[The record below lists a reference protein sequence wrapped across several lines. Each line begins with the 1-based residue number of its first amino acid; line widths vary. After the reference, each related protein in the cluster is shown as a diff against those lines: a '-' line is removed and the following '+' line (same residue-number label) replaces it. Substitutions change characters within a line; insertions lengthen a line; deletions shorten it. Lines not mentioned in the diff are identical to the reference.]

1 MEYLPPSKK
10 YTAQKVLQMIR
21 ENDSKKWAKLQ
32 EENMLGLFH
41 AAAERIPAYKDFL
54 HKHRIDPSHITTPA
68 HFKEVPVTNKNNY
81 LRTYPLASLCW
92 DGTLEK
98 PLVYAATSGSTGKP
112 FYFPHDNELDWQ
124 YSVLAELFLE
134 NGMREGREG
143 PTLVLITFGMGVWIG
158 GLFTY
163 QAFQLASLRGKNIS
177 ILTPGLNKGEILHA
191 LRDLAPNYK
200 QTIVIGYP
208 PFVKDVLDEAM
219 LSGIS
224 LREHNIRMLFAAEG
238 FNEKFRDHLMRMTGT
253 ENPYLDT
260 LNIYGTADIGAMAYE
275 TPTSIFL
282 RRQALEDEKLFFSL
296 FGPIEKTP
304 TLAQYN
310 PLFTN
315 FEAHNGEIL
324 LTGYNTL
331 PLIRYEVGDQG
342 GVMTFDEAQN
352 VSVLHGNELST
363 KLEEANVP
371 LYRLPFVYVYERADF
386 STKLYGAIM
395 YPEHIREA
403 LQEDVLLMDIT
414 GKFTMHT
421 RIDENQDQFLELNVE
436 LRQNGEASPELVKT
450 IQEITK
456 ANLLLKNSEYRNNYA
471 SMGDKVVPQVV
482 FWPHGDEK
490 YFKATIKQKWV
501 VKDSN

>member
-1 MEYLPPSKK
+1 MYTPPSEK
-10 YTAQKVLQMIR
+10 YSSDDVLRMIR
-21 ENDSKKWAKLQ
+21 ENDSQEWARLQ
-32 EENMLGLFH
+32 DEHMLELFH
-41 AAAERIPAYKDFL
+41 AAAERVPAYKDFL
-54 HKHRIDPSHITTPA
+54 KTHNVSPENVTTPA
-68 HFKEVPVTNKNNY
+68 HLRDVPITNKDNY
-81 LRTYPLASLCW
+81 LRKYPLAELCW
-92 DGTLEK
+92 DGTLER
-98 PLVYAATSGSTGKP
+98 PLVFAATSGSTGKP
-112 FYFPHDNELDWQ
+112 FYFPHDSELDWQ

-134 NGMREGREG
+134 NGMREGRGG

-163 QAFQLASLRGKNIS
+163 QAFEMASLRGKNIS
-177 ILTPGLNKGEILHA
+177 ILTPGVNKGEILHA

-224 LREHNIRMLFAAEG
+224 LRERNIRMLFAAEG
-238 FNEKFRDHLMRMTGT
+238 FTEKFRDHLMRMTGT

-260 LNIYGTADIGAMAYE
+260 LNIYGTADIGAMAFE
-275 TPTSIFL
+275 TPTAIFL
-282 RRQALEDEKLFFSL
+282 RRRALEEHKLFTAL

-331 PLIRYEVGDQG
+331 PLIRYAVGDQG
-342 GVMTFDEAQN
+342 GVMTFDEAKAHA
-352 VSVLHGNELST
+352 LGNDFDISA
-363 KLEEANVP
+363 EAAEAGVP
-371 LYRLPFVYVYERADF
+371 VYQLPFVYVYERADF

-403 LQEDVLLMDIT
+403 LQDEQLLMDIT

-421 RIDENQDQFLELNVE
+421 RHDENQDQYLELNIE
-436 LRQNGEASPELVKT
+436 LRQNGAPTEALKAFIRELTV
-450 IQEITK
+450 
-456 ANLLLKNSEYRNNYA
+456 ANLLAKNSEYRNNYS
-471 SMGDKVVPQVV
+471 SMGERVAPRVV

-490 YFKATIKQKWV
+490 YFKPNIKQKWV
-501 VKDSN
+501 VKD